1 MTLELH
7 LKAVGVLILAI
18 VCANFALPRHFG
30 WRQELSRLSLLTRQ
44 IFIVHC
50 LFIVIT
56 CTMFG
61 LLALVHTPTLLQ
73 PTPLARLVLA
83 GLTIFWTVRLFV
95 QLFVY
100 DTSLW
105 RGNLGRTVLHVILTL
120 TWAYFAGTFGW
131 ALYRQLQAGG
141 GPPWH

>member
-7 LKAVGVLILAI
+7 LKAVGVLILAL
-18 VCANFALPRHFG
+18 VCLNFALPRHFG
-30 WRQELSRLSLLTRQ
+30 WKQELAKLSLLTRQ

-61 LLALVHTPTLLQ
+61 VLALVYTPTLLQ

-83 GLTIFWTVRLFV
+83 ALTIFWTVRLFV

-105 RGNLGRTVLHVILTL
+105 RGDPGRTVLHMVFTL
-120 TWAYFAGTFGW
+120 TWAYFAATFGW
-131 ALYRQLQAGG
+131 AFYRQLNA
-141 GPPWH
+141 

>member
-7 LKAVGVLILAI
+7 LKAVGALILAI
-18 VCANFALPRHFG
+18 VGLNFALPRHFG
-30 WRQELSRLSLLTRQ
+30 WKQELARLSLLTRQ

-50 LFIVIT
+50 AFIILT

-61 LLALVHTPTLLQ
+61 LLALVYTPALLQ

-83 GLTIFWTVRLFV
+83 GLTIFWGVRLAA

-105 RGNLGRTVLHVILTL
+105 RGNRGRTALHVIFTL
-120 TWAYFAGTFGW
+120 TWAYFAATFGW
-131 ALYRQLQAGG
+131 ALYRQLQA
-141 GPPWH
+141 

>member
-1 MTLELH
+1 MTVELH

-18 VCANFALPRHFG
+18 VCLNFALPRHFG
-30 WRQELSRLSLLTRQ
+30 WKQELSRLSLLTRQ

-61 LLALVHTPTLLQ
+61 VLALLYTPALLQ

-100 DTSLW
+100 DASLW
-105 RGNLGRTVLHVILTL
+105 RGDRARTVLHVVFTL
-120 TWAYFAGTFGW
+120 TWAYFAATFGW
-131 ALYRQLQAGG
+131 ALYRQLMA
-141 GPPWH
+141 